1 MKTAQRVVWSEGLLI
16 SPQHLQQL
24 DLYHEQHV
32 AARLDALE
40 PLNWGVVQVSID
52 SVALGKGQVTVQEL
66 HGVLPDGLV
75 LALAPGHAELPATRP
90 IEGHF
95 PHTQSRAELFLGV
108 PRERAGYTNYTEDGN
123 ARARFTVDPR
133 SVPDMTA
140 GGEEATIRFGRR
152 NTVLLFGDEARDDY
166 ECLKIAEIVRDGSGN
181 VVVDETYIPPI
192 LRIGASPHL
201 VSGLRRVL
209 EVMTGR
215 RRSLTESRRQ
225 RDASTVE
232 FDATDVTRFLL
243 LNGINTYLPVLSYMA
258 DAGDVPPRLCY
269 LQLLQLAGQLSTLS
283 ADEDPTTLPKFVHTD
298 LRSTFDQ
305 LIERILAMLQATI
318 QERYVSLPLQARE
331 DGLHFGKI
339 EDDRLLHCERYL
351 LAVRTELDE
360 QQVSEQLPRIAK
372 IASWQDI
379 NGLLAAATP
388 GTPTQVTYRPPTEIP
403 VKAGHVYFTLSTDN
417 RYWRNALLDRSL
429 AVYLPRPFDPA
440 NTHVE
445 LLGIPPVGTN
455 TNA

>member
-16 SPQHLQQL
+16 APQHLQQL
-24 DLYHEQHV
+24 DLYHEQHL
-32 AARLDALE
+32 ASRLDALE
-40 PLNWGVVQVSID
+40 PLNWGLVEVSLD
-52 SVALGKGQVTVQEL
+52 TTALGKGQVTLQEL
-66 HGVLPDGLV
+66 HGVLPDGLA
-75 LALAPGHAELPATRP
+75 LALSPGHAELPPSRP

-95 PHTQSRAELFLGV
+95 PHTQSRAEVFVGI
-108 PRERAGYTNYTEDGN
+108 PRERAGHANYTEDGN
-123 ARARFTVDPR
+123 ARARFTVEPR
-133 SVPDMTA
+133 PIPDMTA
-140 GGEEATIRFGRR
+140 AGQEETIGFGRR

-166 ECLKIAEIVRDGSGN
+166 EHIKIAEVVRDGAGN
-181 VVVDETYIPPI
+181 LVLDETYIPPI
-192 LRIGASPHL
+192 LRIGASPYL

-215 RRSLTESRRQ
+215 RRALSEARRQ

-243 LNGINTYLPVLSYMA
+243 LSSINTFLPGLSYMVE
-258 DAGDVPPRLCY
+258 AGDVPPRLCY

-283 ADEDPTTLPKFVHTD
+283 PDEDPTTFPGLVHTD
-298 LRSTFDQ
+298 LRKTFGD
-305 LIERILAMLQATI
+305 LIDRILAMLQATI
-318 QERYVSLPLQARE
+318 KERYVSMSLQARE
-331 DGLHFGKI
+331 DGLHFGKL

-351 LAVRTELDE
+351 LAVQTDLDE
-360 QQVSEQLPRIAK
+360 QQVSEQVPRVAK

-388 GTPTQVTYRPPTEIP
+388 GVSVQVTYRPPTEIP
-403 VKAGHVYFTLSTDN
+403 VKAGYVYFTLSTDN

-429 AVYLPRPFDPA
+429 AVYLPRTFDPA
-440 NTHVE
+440 KTQVE
-445 LLGIPPVGTN
+445 LLGIPPVGTT